1 MYFYGKLFCSRANPD
16 KLFEVFVEVGRP
28 EKEGEGTE
36 LQIITFT
43 DYRSLQN
50 AHIYKSELT

>member
-1 MYFYGKLFCSRANPD
+1 MYFYGKLICSRANPD

-36 LQIITFT
+36 LQIITVT
-43 DYRSLQN
+43 DHRSLQII
-50 AHIYKSELT
+50 AKCSHL